1 MSETQL
7 VCDICNKT
15 IPFGAAF
22 VSINYNI
29 ENFENDPIT
38 LNTFINVIT
47 SDQTLTMCGKCANRR
62 NANKVQSIL
71 KTTLK
76 LKEPRLN

>member
-1 MSETQL
+1 MSGTQL
-7 VCDICNKT
+7 LCNLCNKI

-29 ENFENDPIT
+29 ENFEKDPIT
-38 LNTFINVIT
+38 LNNYIRVIT
-47 SDQTLTMCGKCANRR
+47 SDQIITMCGKCANRR
-62 NANKVQSIL
+62 NTNKVQSIL

-76 LKEPRLN
+76 LKDPRLN